1 MAKRQVLTELT
12 GMSRRFWVQIRLIG
26 WIIILIWY
34 VVYTVDA
41 INPILNNQ
49 LVAVS
54 HGITGITGTALVLI
68 GYYNLVEKRLKQQ
81 KT

>member
-41 INPILNNQ
+41 INSILNNQ

>member
-1 MAKRQVLTELT
+1 
-12 GMSRRFWVQIRLIG
+12 MSKHFWVQIRLVG
-26 WIIILIWY
+26 WFIILLWY

-49 LVAVS
+49 LIAVS

-68 GYYNLVEKRLKQQ
+68 GYYDLVKNA
-81 KT
+81 

>member
-1 MAKRQVLTELT
+1 
-12 GMSRRFWVQIRLIG
+12 MSKHFWVQIRLVG
-26 WIIILIWY
+26 WFIILLWY

-49 LVAVS
+49 LIAVS

-68 GYYNLVEKRLKQQ
+68 GYYDLVKKRLKQE
-81 KT
+81 K

>member
-1 MAKRQVLTELT
+1 
-12 GMSRRFWVQIRLIG
+12 MSKRFWFQIRLIG
-26 WIIILIWY
+26 WIIILLWY

-49 LVAVS
+49 LIAVS

-68 GYYNLVEKRLKQQ
+68 GYYDLIKKRSKQEK
-81 KT
+81 